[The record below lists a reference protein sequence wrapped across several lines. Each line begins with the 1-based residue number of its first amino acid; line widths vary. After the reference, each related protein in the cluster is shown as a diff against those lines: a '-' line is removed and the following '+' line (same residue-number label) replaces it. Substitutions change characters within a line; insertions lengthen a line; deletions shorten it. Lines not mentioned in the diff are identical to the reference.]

1 MEVMKKAVL
10 ICISALVALLFSCK
24 KEDGFYNDDGS
35 PITMEQ
41 ALEIVR
47 DKVDY
52 YDWVEI
58 STEVIKGGSIFTNNH
73 NGENSS
79 FRVPYD
85 SWIVMINTE
94 PLANSGRFWLFIYVN
109 AYTGKYGQTSMQWH
123 IPPEFNAKLVKRAG
137 IATTA
142 SSGHV
147 VSALPNVLG
156 TRSVETVSSNNW
168 AVIISGGK
176 NIYSNYERY
185 WNDCSAIY
193 KCLRQVYNYQRD
205 RIIVL
210 MSDGTSSGLDRQM
223 NDGTCTSSPQDL
235 DGDGVND
242 INYAATKAN
251 ITAVFNQLRNNVA
264 ANEQVLVFV
273 TDHGARING
282 ESYIDLWNN
291 ANISATEFAAEMSKI
306 NSSSRKHVVMG
317 QCYSGGFINKL
328 TSSCSNISIATA
340 CGDNE
345 LSYSRS
351 GCLYDEFL
359 YHWIGAAA
367 GFKPDTLVS
376 VNAESNGYDGISAQ
390 EIYDYAK
397 ENDTIEAEHCQYS
410 SSPDLMGKKYGLSGE
425 EFGYPVLSGSMNLSS
440 SSSGQRFEIA
450 ELPDTYTLQWQSS
463 SNVSLPTTTQS
474 YAIAT
479 HSAGEAM
486 ELGWVK
492 ATLITPV
499 KTHYLDQEIY
509 LWKPG
514 ISFTQTLITGSLQG
528 GTFSLP
534 YSSPEQTNYV
544 WSIDYVEESSISN
557 GYPVVEFTPYA
568 GETPDGYYV
577 SVDFTN
583 PLGEGMTIVRHFD

>member
-10 ICISALVALLFSCK
+10 VCISALVALLFSCK
-24 KEDGFYNDDGS
+24 KEEGFYNDDGS

-47 DKVDY
+47 DEVDF

-58 STEVIKGGSIFTNNH
+58 STEIIKKGTKFTNYLDTTQ
-73 NGENSS
+73 STYS
-79 FRVPYD
+79 VPYD
-85 SWIVMINTE
+85 SWIVMIDTN
-94 PLANSGRFWLFIYVN
+94 PQANSGRFWLYIYVN
-109 AYTGKYGQTSMQWH
+109 AYSGRAAKTSWQWS
-123 IPPEFNAKLVKRAG
+123 IPVEFGCKTVKSNIGADPLSPNDIFPSLG
-137 IATTA
+137 Y
-142 SSGHV
+142 S
-147 VSALPNVLG
+147 VS
-156 TRSVETVSSNNW
+156 TRSENTSISNNW
-168 AVIISGGK
+168 AVIISGGMSPSL
-176 NIYSNYERY
+176 NRERY

-193 KCLRQVYNYQRD
+193 KCLRQVYNYQRG

-210 MSDGTSSGLDRQM
+210 MSDGTSSGLDRHM
-223 NDGTCTSSPQDL
+223 NGGTYTSSPQDL

-264 ANEQVLVFV
+264 ANEQVFVFV
-273 TDHGARING
+273 TDHGARIND

-291 ANISATEFAAEMSKI
+291 TNISATEFAAEVSKI

-328 TSSCSNISIATA
+328 FAACSNISVAAA
-340 CGDNE
+340 CSE
-345 LSYSRS
+345 SQLSYAR
-351 GCLYDEFL
+351 GGNLYDEYL
-359 YHWIGAAA
+359 YHWISAAA
-367 GFKPDTLVS
+367 GTTPDTEVS
-376 VNAESNGYDGISAQ
+376 VNAESNGYDGISIQ
-390 EIYDYAK
+390 EIGKYADDQDILS
-397 ENDTIEAEHCQYS
+397 ETNQYES
-410 SSPDLMGKKYGLSGE
+410 DPDLMGKKYGLSGE

-450 ELPDTYTLQWQSS
+450 ELPDTYTLLWQSS
-463 SNVSLPTTTQS
+463 SNVSLHTTTQS

-479 HSAGEAM
+479 HSADEAM

-499 KTHYLDQEIY
+499 ETHYLNQEVY

-514 ISFTQTLITGSLQG
+514 INFTQILITGSLQG

-557 GYPVVEFTPYA
+557 GYPVVEFTPYN

>member
-1 MEVMKKAVL
+1 MKKAVL

-41 ALEIVR
+41 ALEIVG
-47 DKVDY
+47 DEVDF

-58 STEVIKGGSIFTNNH
+58 STEIIKKGTKFTNYLDTTQ
-73 NGENSS
+73 STYS
-79 FRVPYD
+79 VPYD
-85 SWIVMINTE
+85 SWIVMIDTN
-94 PLANSGRFWLFIYVN
+94 PQANSGRFWLYIYVN
-109 AYTGKYGQTSMQWH
+109 AYSGRAAKTSWQWS
-123 IPPEFNAKLVKRAG
+123 IPVEFGCKTVKSNIGADPLSPND
-137 IATTA
+137 IFP
-142 SSGHV
+142 SLGHS
-147 VSALPNVLG
+147 VS
-156 TRSVETVSSNNW
+156 TRSENTSISNNW
-168 AVIISGGK
+168 AVIISGGMSPSL
-176 NIYSNYERY
+176 NRERY

-193 KCLRQVYNYQRD
+193 KCLRQVYNYQRG

-210 MSDGTSSGLDRQM
+210 MSDGTSSGLDRHM
-223 NDGTCTSSPQDL
+223 NGGTYTSSPQDL

-264 ANEQVLVFV
+264 ANEQVFVFV
-273 TDHGARING
+273 TDHGARIND
-282 ESYIDLWNN
+282 ESYINLWNN
-291 ANISATEFAAEMSKI
+291 TTISATEFAAEVSKI

-328 TSSCSNISIATA
+328 FATCPNISVAAA
-340 CGDNE
+340 CSE
-345 LSYSRS
+345 SQLSYARE
-351 GCLYDEFL
+351 GNLYDEYL
-359 YHWIGAAA
+359 YHWISAAA
-367 GFKPDTLVS
+367 GTTPDTEVS
-376 VNAESNGYDGISAQ
+376 VNAESNGYDGISIQ
-390 EIYDYAK
+390 EIGKYADDQDILS
-397 ENDTIEAEHCQYS
+397 ETNQYES
-410 SSPDLMGKKYGLSGE
+410 DPDLMSKKYGLSGE

-450 ELPDTYTLQWQSS
+450 ELPDTYTLLWQSS

-479 HSAGEAM
+479 HSADEAM

-499 KTHYLDQEIY
+499 ETHYLNKEVY

-514 ISFTQTLITGSLQG
+514 INFTQTLITGSLQG

-544 WSIDYVEESSISN
+544 WSIDYVEESAISN

-577 SVDFTN
+577 SVEFTN

>member
-1 MEVMKKAVL
+1 MKKAVL

-41 ALEIVR
+41 ALEIVG
-47 DKVDY
+47 DEVDF

-58 STEVIKGGSIFTNNH
+58 STEIIKKGTKFTNYLDTTQ
-73 NGENSS
+73 STYS
-79 FRVPYD
+79 VPYD
-85 SWIVMINTE
+85 SWIVMIDTN
-94 PLANSGRFWLFIYVN
+94 PQANSGRFWLYIYVN
-109 AYTGKYGQTSMQWH
+109 AYSGRAAKTSWQWS
-123 IPPEFNAKLVKRAG
+123 IPVEFGCKTVKSNIGADPLSPNDIFPSLG
-137 IATTA
+137 Y
-142 SSGHV
+142 S
-147 VSALPNVLG
+147 VS
-156 TRSVETVSSNNW
+156 TRSENTSISNNW
-168 AVIISGGK
+168 AVIISGGMSPSL
-176 NIYSNYERY
+176 NRERY

-193 KCLRQVYNYQRD
+193 KCLRQVYNYQRG

-210 MSDGTSSGLDRQM
+210 MSDGTSSGLDRHM
-223 NDGTCTSSPQDL
+223 NGGTYTSSPQDL

-264 ANEQVLVFV
+264 ANEQVFVFV
-273 TDHGARING
+273 TDHGARIND
-282 ESYIDLWNN
+282 ESYINLWNN
-291 ANISATEFAAEMSKI
+291 TTISATEFAAEVSKI

-328 TSSCSNISIATA
+328 FATCPNISVAAA
-340 CGDNE
+340 CSE
-345 LSYSRS
+345 SQLSYARE
-351 GCLYDEFL
+351 GNLYDEYL
-359 YHWIGAAA
+359 YHWISAAA
-367 GFKPDTLVS
+367 GTTPDTEVS
-376 VNAESNGYDGISAQ
+376 VNAESNGYDGISIQ
-390 EIYDYAK
+390 EIGKYADDQDILS
-397 ENDTIEAEHCQYS
+397 ETNQYES
-410 SSPDLMGKKYGLSGE
+410 DPDLMGKKYGLSGE

-450 ELPDTYTLQWQSS
+450 ELPDTYTLLWQSS